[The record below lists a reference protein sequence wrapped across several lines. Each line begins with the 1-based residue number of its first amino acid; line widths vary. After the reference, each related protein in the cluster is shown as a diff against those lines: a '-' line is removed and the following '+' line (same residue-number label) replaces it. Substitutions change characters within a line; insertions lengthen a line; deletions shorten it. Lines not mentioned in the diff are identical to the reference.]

1 MSTYTKLVADIK
13 DFMEDD
19 GSEFSDA
26 VDTFIDLAEL
36 KLSRD
41 LAVPAF
47 RKRQTGTLTSSDPFL
62 TLPTDLVT
70 LEYFQLNNSN
80 VRTSLLLKSDEF
92 MQEFWPNR
100 TSTGTPKYYAYFDN
114 STIYVAPT
122 PSANTPVEI
131 SYRRRLDALSS
142 SNTSNWLT
150 TDAYDALLYACLIEA
165 SHYNRN
171 DKLLQYHS
179 GLYQKAVQDV
189 NKEGVNRRS
198 LDNFYMKTEGENG

>member
-1 MSTYTKLVADIK
+1 
-13 DFMEDD
+13 
-19 GSEFSDA
+19 
-26 VDTFIDLAEL
+26 
-36 KLSRD
+36 
-41 LAVPAF
+41 
-47 RKRQTGTLTSSDPFL
+47 
-62 TLPTDLVT
+62 
-70 LEYFQLNNSN
+70 
-80 VRTSLLLKSDEF
+80 

-198 LDNFYMKTEGENG
+198 LDNFYMKTEG

>member
-80 VRTSLLLKSDEF
+80 VRTSLLLKSDDF

-131 SYRRRLDALSS
+131 SYRRRLDALAS

-198 LDNFYMKTEGENG
+198 LDNFYMKTEG